1 MVRKPS
7 RAGCRRHRLG
17 QFKHIGYRR
26 RRYFAG
32 RQRQRHRI
40 ESRKHGIDSAW
51 RIAGSGGGGGTGC
64 CANGMGAEITGV
76 GGGGKGSD
84 AAGWVLVESSS
95 AIIRRME
102 ARISSIDG
110 LSAFAG

>member
-1 MVRKPS
+1 
-7 RAGCRRHRLG
+7 
-17 QFKHIGYRR
+17 
-26 RRYFAG
+26 
-32 RQRQRHRI
+32 
-40 ESRKHGIDSAW
+40 
-51 RIAGSGGGGGTGC
+51 
-64 CANGMGAEITGV
+64 MGAEITGV

-110 LSAFAG
+110 SSAFAG